1 MRHALLVEVG
11 GADDAAICAGLD
23 PVNIAIGADFA
34 AAGLFR
40 HSNDGGE
47 STRFCAD
54 FAAKAFTEAA
64 LDAGTAAGARLRENS
79 HRRGKR
85 VPTELAGGALK
96 NNSARFHRQRRHG
109 IGFRSWRIK
118 GAGARETRDTNL
130 PFHFCVVRLQVRIGD
145 GPIREICAWNRPY
158 FTAFYEVNFVE
169 APVIRGE
176 MDA

>member
-47 STRFCAD
+47 SAGFCAD

-64 LDAGTAAGARLRENS
+64 LDAGTAAWARLRENG

-85 VPTELAGGALK
+85 VQAELAGGALK
-96 NNSARFHRQRRHG
+96 NNYARFHRQRRHEKV
-109 IGFRSWRIK
+109 IRSWGSK
-118 GAGARETRDTNL
+118 GAGAY
-130 PFHFCVVRLQVRIGD
+130 V
-145 GPIREICAWNRPY
+145 
-158 FTAFYEVNFVE
+158 
-169 APVIRGE
+169 
-176 MDA
+176 